1 MFAKKELW
9 TKMILI
15 FYCIMV
21 NSPQA
26 LQCPGNSHLRV
37 VDLQSASIYY
47 QHLDQLK
54 ALMQPMRKMIEIAG
68 ICFCCVLLLCN
79 CWIDVQAEKI
89 FLQLQTTMDPAEYS
103 STIDVQAINAQEHQH
118 GIRCHTGLI
127 N

>member
-1 MFAKKELW
+1 MGRARLRA
-9 TKMILI
+9 TKVHEHRRTGVEHGMLGFDLLAQEHLRQPMPAV

-79 CWIDVQAEKI
+79 C
-89 FLQLQTTMDPAEYS
+89 
-103 STIDVQAINAQEHQH
+103 
-118 GIRCHTGLI
+118 
-127 N
+127 